1 MTSNQTSGSP
11 GKGKKRD
18 FVFVDASEQELT
30 KFPGQVNGNA
40 FKISYLSKCTAW
52 LLDHSS
58 AVLVDSCDESQL
70 YLGPVSGTVQ
80 LQDLEDCAISAACK
94 QLKCTNCKK

>member
-1 MTSNQTSGSP
+1 MTSNQTSVSP
-11 GKGKKRD
+11 GKGRKRD

-30 KFPGQVNGNA
+30 KLPGQVNGNA
-40 FKISYLSKCTAW
+40 FKISLLSKCTAW
-52 LLDHSS
+52 VLDHSS
-58 AVLVDSCDESQL
+58 GMLVDTCDESQL

-80 LQDLEDCAISAACK
+80 LQDLEDCAISVACK